1 MSLFTCRDEVGET
14 VRIEV
19 PDRDLGHPA
28 GLGTLSQRKAEPF
41 AGIV

>member
-1 MSLFTCRDEVGET
+1 MPFFTCRDEVGET

-19 PDRDLGHPA
+19 RHCDISHPA
-28 GLGTLSQRKAEPF
+28 GLGALGQREAEPF